1 MFQGI
6 RTYLAARAHHRE
18 ARRVFFKKR
27 RNNYHYWLNNGAAS
41 KIEDALG
48 RYHGKGYGIGG
59 ASHMCIALKGIDD
72 DRKYYGYDRLF
83 VDQAITI
90 IMSRIAYN
98 LTLLSHLI
106 DVTPLTPASKDPY
119 AYRKNHLPPIANPQT
134 EPKKFMHLHAIP
146 FYRKLIKD
154 IRNANRFS

>member
-27 RNNYHYWLNNGAAS
+27 RNNHHYWLNNGAAS

-48 RYHGKGYGIGG
+48 RYHGEGYGIGG

-90 IMSRIAYN
+90 VMARIGYN
-98 LTLLSHLI
+98 VTLYGHLL
-106 DVTPLTPASKDPY
+106 DVTPAAPHPRDPY
-119 AYRKNHLPPIANPQT
+119 RYRKDY
-134 EPKKFMHLHAIP
+134 PKVACPVRDKDSFIRNNATP
-146 FYRKLIKD
+146 FYLTLIKD
-154 IRNANRFS
+154 IRNGNRFS